1 MELKVSIARIRLTE
15 SHFSINHQYK
25 MEKDKPIVL
34 ENNVGIQFKQS
45 EKSLYLLLSV
55 SSDAGKQPFRF
66 SVTYEG
72 VFAFENIPPKDEL
85 GRIANINCAAILF
98 PYVRETIADLTRR
111 AGLQPL
117 HLPPFNFVAMYN
129 ENQKKT
135 SPPTPRNPRKKA
147 EKSV

>member
-1 MELKVSIARIRLTE
+1 MELNFSIAHIRLTE
-15 SHFSINHQYK
+15 SRFSINQQYK

-45 EKSLYLLLSV
+45 EKRLYLLLSV
-55 SSDAGKQPFRF
+55 SSDSDKQPFRF

-72 VFAFENIPPKDEL
+72 VFAFENAPPKDEL
-85 GRIANINCAAILF
+85 GRIANINCAAIVF
-98 PYVRETIADLTRR
+98 PYVREAIADLTQR

-129 ENQKKT
+129 ENKKEP
-135 SPPTPRNPRKKA
+135 SPVAIRKTRKK
-147 EKSV
+147 E